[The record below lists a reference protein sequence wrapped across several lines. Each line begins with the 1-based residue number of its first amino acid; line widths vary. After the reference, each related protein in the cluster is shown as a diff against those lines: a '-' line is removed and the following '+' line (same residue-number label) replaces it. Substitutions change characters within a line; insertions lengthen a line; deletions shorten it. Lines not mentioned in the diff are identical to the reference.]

1 LLSAKQIPAGQ
12 SGQLEAVVKTDGV
25 NGKLEKVVTV
35 ITNDPR
41 QPMVTLK
48 VLATVEPEFNLSER
62 MLYFGN
68 VPRGTAVVKEL
79 EIRIAADRTV
89 KVLSAESTDD
99 AVKVELKP
107 DPKGHNVKVVATQRA
122 DAPEGYHFGNLVVKT
137 SSTYTPELKIPV
149 RGMVAKA
156 GSN

>member
-1 LLSAKQIPAGQ
+1 M
-12 SGQLEAVVKTDGV
+12 VKTEGV

-41 QPMVTLK
+41 QPMVILK
-48 VLATVEPEFNLSER
+48 VLATVEAEFNLSER

-68 VPRGTAVVKEL
+68 SPRGTPVVKEL
-79 EIRIAADRTV
+79 EIRIPADRTV

-99 AVKVELKP
+99 AVTVELKP
-107 DPKGHNVKVVATQRA
+107 DPKGHNVKVVATQKA